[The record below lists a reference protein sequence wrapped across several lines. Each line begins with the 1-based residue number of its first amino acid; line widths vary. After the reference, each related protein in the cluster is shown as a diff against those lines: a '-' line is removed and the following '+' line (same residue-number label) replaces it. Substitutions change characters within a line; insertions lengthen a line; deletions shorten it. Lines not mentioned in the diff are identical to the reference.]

1 MMSEKTNKIIYAVL
15 SLLLAF
21 VFWMY
26 VDDAQGNTIRETFND
41 VPIDFIGAEDT
52 LPSRGLML
60 ASGGDST
67 LDLTISGPRSVISN
81 MKRGDLRAQ
90 VRLTSINS
98 VGPWDLAWELVT
110 PEDVNRSDITIE
122 RQSRTNIRVQVT
134 NLYSQ
139 EIPVR
144 VNAIGSVQEPYVYIA
159 DGLTWE
165 PEVLTVSGLQ
175 DNVDQVASARVVVD
189 ITDATSTIQQ
199 DYSYELLDSDGN
211 VLEEL
216 EVRTSDQRV
225 NVTAP
230 RWRMPTV
237 SWNRRRSPSAAIR

>member
-1 MMSEKTNKIIYAVL
+1 MSEKTNKIIYAVL

-90 VRLTSINS
+90 VPGI
-98 VGPWDLAWELVT
+98 
-110 PEDVNRSDITIE
+110 
-122 RQSRTNIRVQVT
+122 
-134 NLYSQ
+134 
-139 EIPVR
+139 
-144 VNAIGSVQEPYVYIA
+144 
-159 DGLTWE
+159 
-165 PEVLTVSGLQ
+165 
-175 DNVDQVASARVVVD
+175 
-189 ITDATSTIQQ
+189 
-199 DYSYELLDSDGN
+199 
-211 VLEEL
+211 
-216 EVRTSDQRV
+216 
-225 NVTAP
+225 
-230 RWRMPTV
+230 
-237 SWNRRRSPSAAIR
+237 